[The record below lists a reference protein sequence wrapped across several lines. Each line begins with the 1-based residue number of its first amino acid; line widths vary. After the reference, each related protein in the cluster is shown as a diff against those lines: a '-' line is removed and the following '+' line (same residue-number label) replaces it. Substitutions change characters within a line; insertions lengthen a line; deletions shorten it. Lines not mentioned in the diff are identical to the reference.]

1 MTLTLDDVRNTKFRM
16 ARRQGYEVIDVDQFV
31 DQVED
36 AFAQLTEENQ
46 MLKRQVEALQ
56 QSQPQDSDR
65 DAQAFG
71 RNQGSPESPATPVSA
86 PTPQA
91 QQAQPSQ
98 TQQPQSQQP
107 QSQQPQQATAQVAEG
122 GQTTVVTTSAEASP
136 AVIRLVQ
143 LATEQSER
151 LVEEANEQ
159 AAKVVDDAKQTAHEI
174 TTDARTKAERVESE
188 ARVNAEKMT
197 SDAHGRST
205 ALDLEI
211 ETRRTDMFGQLEQQR
226 DELQASVADLRNFES
241 HYRSNLT
248 AHLRGQIDTLE
259 GSTFEPSEKPSLVPD
274 ANSTEGPAGA
284 GSDAGSAS
292 QGNDGDQG
300 ASNTPR
306 LDALMGDQNS

>member
-16 ARRQGYEVIDVDQFV
+16 ARRSGYEVIDVDQFV

-36 AFAQLTEENQ
+36 AFAQLTEENE

-56 QSQPQDSDR
+56 QSQPQSQDGDQ
-65 DAQAFG
+65 DAGAFG
-71 RNQGSPESPATPVSA
+71 RVDEAPQSPTTPVSA
-86 PTPQA
+86 PAPV
-91 QQAQPSQ
+91 
-98 TQQPQSQQP
+98 
-107 QSQQPQQATAQVAEG
+107 QQPQQATAQVAEG

-151 LVEEANEQ
+151 LVGEANEQ
-159 AAKVVDDAKQTAHEI
+159 ATKVVDDAKQTAHEI

-197 SDAHGRST
+197 SDAQGRSS

-211 ETRRTDMFGQLEQQR
+211 ENRRREMFGQLEQQR
-226 DELQASVADLRNFES
+226 DELQAAVADLRSFES

-248 AHLRGQIDTLE
+248 AHLRGQIETLE
-259 GSTFEPSEKPSLVPD
+259 GSVLEPSEKPGLVPD
-274 ANSTEGPAGA
+274 ASSDEAVAPQDGNAAGA
-284 GSDAGSAS
+284 EDASD
-292 QGNDGDQG
+292 
-300 ASNTPR
+300 TPR
-306 LDALMGDQNS
+306 LDALMGDQKS

>member
-46 MLKRQVEALQ
+46 TLKRQVEALQ
-56 QSQPQDSDR
+56 QSQPEAGEQDAR
-65 DAQAFG
+65 AFG
-71 RNQGSPESPATPVSA
+71 RQESPQSPATPVSA
-86 PTPQA
+86 PTVSAPTPPA
-91 QQAQPSQ
+91 
-98 TQQPQSQQP
+98 
-107 QSQQPQQATAQVAEG
+107 QQPQQATAQVAEG

-159 AAKVVDDAKQTAHEI
+159 AAQVVDDAKQTAHEI

-197 SDAHGRST
+197 SDANGRAI

-211 ETRRTDMFGQLEQQR
+211 ETRRTDLFGQLEQQR
-226 DELQASVADLRNFES
+226 DELQASVADLRSFES

-248 AHLRGQIDTLE
+248 AHLRGQVETLE
-259 GSTFEPSEKPSLVPD
+259 GSTFEPSEKPSLAP
-274 ANSTEGPAGA
+274 AATSTEAPA
-284 GSDAGSAS
+284 DAGSAS
-292 QGNDGDQG
+292 QGSEGDQNS
-300 ASNTPR
+300 SNTPR

>member
-46 MLKRQVEALQ
+46 TLKRQIEALQ
-56 QSQPQDSDR
+56 QSQPSDSDAR
-65 DAQAFG
+65 AFG
-71 RNQGSPESPATPVSA
+71 RAPEAPQSPATPVSA
-86 PTPQA
+86 PTPA
-91 QQAQPSQ
+91 P
-98 TQQPQSQQP
+98 QQPQESP
-107 QSQQPQQATAQVAEG
+107 PAPVAEG
-122 GQTTVVTTSAEASP
+122 AQPTVVTTSAEASP

-151 LVEEANEQ
+151 LVGEANEQ

-197 SDAHGRST
+197 SDAQGRAA
-205 ALDLEI
+205 ALDHELEN
-211 ETRRTDMFGQLEQQR
+211 RRRDMFGQLEQQR
-226 DELQASVADLRNFES
+226 DELQAAVADLRSFES
-241 HYRSNLT
+241 HYRENLT
-248 AHLRGQIDTLE
+248 SHLRGQIDTLQ
-259 GSTFEPSEKPSLVPD
+259 GSVFEPAEKPSLAAPATD
-274 ANSTEGPAGA
+274 SADTSAAEQTDSEGSGET
-284 GSDAGSAS
+284 S
-292 QGNDGDQG
+292 N
-300 ASNTPR
+300 SNTPR

>member
-56 QSQPQDSDR
+56 QSQPQDGDR

-71 RNQGSPESPATPVSA
+71 RNQGSPESPATPVSV

-91 QQAQPSQ
+91 QQPQG
-98 TQQPQSQQP
+98 QQPQT
-107 QSQQPQQATAQVAEG
+107 QQPQQATAQVAEG
-122 GQTTVVTTSAEASP
+122 GHTTVVTTSAEASP

-151 LVEEANEQ
+151 LVEEANDQ

-197 SDAHGRST
+197 SDARGRST

-211 ETRRTDMFGQLEQQR
+211 ETRRTEMFGQLEQQR

-259 GSTFEPSEKPSLVPD
+259 GSTFEPNEKPTLVPD
-274 ANSTEGPAGA
+274 ANSTEAQA
-284 GSDAGSAS
+284 ETGSADAGSAS
-292 QGNDGDQG
+292 QGNEGDQSP
-300 ASNTPR
+300 SNTPR